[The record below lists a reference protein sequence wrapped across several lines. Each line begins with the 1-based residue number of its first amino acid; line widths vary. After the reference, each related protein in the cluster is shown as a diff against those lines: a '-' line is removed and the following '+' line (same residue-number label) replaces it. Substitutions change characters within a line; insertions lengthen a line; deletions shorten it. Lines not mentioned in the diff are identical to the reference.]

1 MFCYDGC
8 RYRVCCSKGSV
19 RRMETWN
26 CSKIPRELQ
35 TRDDKFEVMAVDYG
49 TIFFVSRRNILRYPD
64 EVKMRFTETPPLA
77 IPCRLHGLSR
87 WWTGKTTIEEQR
99 REISH
104 VLRFGEQ

>member
-1 MFCYDGC
+1 MMVAGIEC
-8 RYRVCCSKGSV
+8 VV
-19 RRMETWN
+19 RKDPSDEWKRGIVR
-26 CSKIPRELQ
+26 KIPRELQ